1 MNKKAWL
8 IVCLIGLTVMMAACG
23 KEDSHQ
29 VEIEFF
35 QTKSEAIPTFRKLI
49 AKFQEEHPDIK
60 VIESYP
66 PDAETVLR
74 TRVFKRQMPE
84 VIGIG
89 GSYLFSELIGA
100 EQLKNFDHTDLAAKS
115 QEGYVQILKD
125 VGLTEHLYGLPFV
138 ANASGVLY
146 NQDLFNDHQ
155 VKVPETWDDFIAV
168 AETFQKLKIDPFY
181 FTIKD
186 AWTTLGAMN
195 PIVANTQGTDFFEKR
210 RNQEITFVEGYD
222 EAADKLA
229 QLFPFIQKNGYGQGY
244 ADGNLAFA
252 NGKSAMYLQGIW
264 AIPEIKKANPEVNI
278 GVFAM
283 PVNNDPTNNR
293 LVSGVDLM
301 LAQSAEITNKK
312 KAAAADELIK
322 FLYQEE
328 NVSLYL
334 EEQDAIPAIKGM
346 AIQNKNL
353 LPLSPYIQNNQVVD
367 FADHL
372 IPSGVAFDAQVQ
384 TYVINQDKAAF
395 LTTMDREWT
404 KVMNRKE

>member
-1 MNKKAWL
+1 MNKKVWL
-8 IVCLIGLTVMMAACG
+8 LICLLSVTAMMAACG
-23 KEDSHQ
+23 KKESDQ

-100 EQLKNFDHTDLAAKS
+100 EQLKNFDDSDLAAKS

-125 VGLTEHLYGLPFV
+125 VGMTDQLYGLPFV

-146 NQDLFNDHQ
+146 NQDLFEKYQ
-155 VKVPETWDDFIAV
+155 IAVPKTWDEFMAA
-168 AETFQKLKIDPFY
+168 AETFQSSEVDPFY

-195 PIVANTQGTDFFEKR
+195 PIVANTQGDDFFEKR
-210 RNQEITFVEGYD
+210 RNKETTFVEGYQ
-222 EAADKLA
+222 EAADKLS

-244 ADGNLAFA
+244 GDGNLAFA
-252 NGKSAMYLQGIW
+252 NGQSAMYLQGIW
-264 AIPEIKKANPEVNI
+264 AIPEIKKANPDIKI

-283 PVNNDPTNNR
+283 PVNNEPDNNR

-301 LAQSAEITNKK
+301 LAQSAEITDKQ
-312 KAAAADELIK
+312 KAAAADELIE

-328 NVSLYL
+328 NVALYL

-346 AIQNKNL
+346 EIQNENL
-353 LPLSPYIQNNQVVD
+353 LPLAPYIQNNQVVD

-372 IPSGVAFDAQVQ
+372 IPSGVAFDSQVQ
-384 TYVINQDKAAF
+384 TYVINQDQRAF
-395 LTTMDREWT
+395 LETMDREWV

>member
-1 MNKKAWL
+1 MKKKVWL
-8 IVCLIGLTVMMAACG
+8 MVFLVSVTVMMMACG
-23 KEDSHQ
+23 KKESNQ

-49 AKFQEEHPDIK
+49 AKFQEEHPTIK
-60 VIESYP
+60 VVESYP

-89 GSYLFSELIGA
+89 GGYLFSELIGA
-100 EQLKNFDHTDLAAKS
+100 EQLKNFDNTKLAAKS
-115 QEGYVQILKD
+115 QAGYVQILKD
-125 VGLTEHLYGLPFV
+125 VGLTESLYGLPFV

-146 NQDLFNDHQ
+146 NEDLFKEHNVAIPQ
-155 VKVPETWDDFIAV
+155 TWDEFIAA
-168 AETFQKLKIDPFY
+168 AEKFQAVGINPFY

-195 PIVANTQGTDFFEKR
+195 PIVANTQGDDFFEKR
-210 RNQEITFVEGYD
+210 RNKETTFVKGYD
-222 EAADKLA
+222 EAADKLGE
-229 QLFPFIQKNGYGQGY
+229 LFPFIQKNGYGQGY

-264 AIPEIKKANPEVNI
+264 AIPEIKKANPDVNV

-283 PVNNDPTNNR
+283 PVNNDPDNNR

-301 LAQSAEITNKK
+301 LAQSVEISDQKK
-312 KAAAADELIK
+312 VAAADQLIE

-328 NVSLYL
+328 NVELYL

-346 AIQNKNL
+346 RIQNENL
-353 LPLSPYIQNNQVVD
+353 LPLDRYIQKNQVVD

-372 IPSGVAFDAQVQ
+372 IPSGVAFDSQVQ
-384 TYVINQDKAAF
+384 TYVINKDKGKF
-395 LTTMDREWT
+395 LETLDSEWT